1 MLVQIRHDGACKE
14 RFDIFCGGKKLKSG
28 EEYPLPQKD
37 LRLKFVER
45 NPLMSKFWFFRALA
59 LFVAGI
65 LSGNFSDLKDARRA
79 RTEIEVRLSG
89 VGEDLEITF
98 TESGYTIYGAQEQ
111 EKLSQSDVPLPQVSR
126 RIRAYKITIV
136 SLGLAAAA
144 GVLAWLILSLT

>member
-1 MLVQIRHDGACKE
+1 MLVQIWHERSCQK
-14 RFDIFCGGKKLKSG
+14 RFDVFYGNKKLKGG
-28 EEYPLPQKD
+28 EEYPLPREK
-37 LRLKFVER
+37 LHLHLIER

-65 LSGNFSDLKDARRA
+65 LSGNFSDLKDARRT

-111 EKLSQSDVPLPQVSR
+111 EELSQSDVPLPQVSR

-136 SLGLAAAA
+136 ALGLAAVA
-144 GVLAWLILSLT
+144 GVLAWLVLSLI